1 MAGRYRVRITAAA
14 QKDVQSI
21 HLYIAEDAPRTA
33 DAWVG
38 ELHRQ
43 IQTLEQFPSRCAAI
57 PEATELGRE
66 YRHLIYG
73 RYRTIF
79 RVDGRVVWIV
89 RVVHGAQ
96 LLDTAV
102 LEK

>member
-1 MAGRYRVRITAAA
+1 VRGRYRVRITAAG
-14 QKDVQSI
+14 QRDLKSI
-21 HLYIAEDAPRTA
+21 HDYIALNAPRTA
-33 DAWVG
+33 DAWMG
-38 ELHRQ
+38 ELDRQ
-43 IQTLEQFPSRCAAI
+43 IQTLEQFPMRCAVI

-89 RVVHGAQ
+89 RVIHGAQ
-96 LLDTAV
+96 LLATEV
-102 LEK
+102 LET

>member
-1 MAGRYRVRITAAA
+1 MRGRHRVRITAAA
-14 QKDVQSI
+14 QRDVESI
-21 HLYIAEDAPRTA
+21 HDYIAETAPRTA
-33 DAWVG
+33 DAWIG
-38 ELHRQ
+38 ELDRQ
-43 IQTLEQFPSRCAAI
+43 IQTLEQFPMRCAVI

-89 RVVHGAQ
+89 RVIQGAQ
-96 LLDTAV
+96 LLDTEV
-102 LEK
+102 LER

>member
-14 QKDVQSI
+14 QRDVKSI
-21 HLYIAEDAPRTA
+21 HDCIAETAPRTA
-33 DAWVG
+33 DAWIG
-38 ELHRQ
+38 ELERQ
-43 IQTLEQFPSRCAAI
+43 IQTLERSPMRCAVI

>member
-1 MAGRYRVRITAAA
+1 V
-14 QKDVQSI
+14 
-21 HLYIAEDAPRTA
+21 
-33 DAWVG
+33 
-38 ELHRQ
+38 
-43 IQTLEQFPSRCAAI
+43 I

-66 YRHLIYG
+66 YRQLSYG

-89 RVVHGAQ
+89 RVLHGAQ
-96 LLDTAV
+96 LLETAV

>member
-1 MAGRYRVRITAAA
+1 MAGRYRVRITPAA
-14 QKDVQSI
+14 QRDVNRI
-21 HLYIAEDAPRTA
+21 HDYIAENAPRTA
-33 DAWVG
+33 DAWIG
-38 ELHRQ
+38 ELDRQ
-43 IQTLEQFPSRCAAI
+43 IQTLERFPTRCAVI

-73 RYRTIF
+73 RYRTIL

-102 LEK
+102 LEV

>member
-1 MAGRYRVRITAAA
+1 MRGRYRVRITAAG
-14 QKDVQSI
+14 QRDLKSI
-21 HLYIAEDAPRTA
+21 HECIALNAPRTA
-33 DAWVG
+33 DARIG
-38 ELHRQ
+38 ELDRQ
-43 IQTLEQFPSRCAAI
+43 IQNLEQFPMRCAVI

-89 RVVHGAQ
+89 RVIHGAQ
-96 LLDTAV
+96 LLATEV
-102 LEK
+102 LET

>member
-1 MAGRYRVRITAAA
+1 MAGRYPVRITAAA
-14 QKDVQSI
+14 QRDVKSI
-21 HLYIAEDAPRTA
+21 HDYIAKNAPRTA
-33 DAWVG
+33 EAWIG
-38 ELHRQ
+38 ELERQ
-43 IQTLEQFPSRCAAI
+43 IQTLEHFPMRCVVI

-79 RVDGRVVWIV
+79 RVDRRVVWIV

>member
-1 MAGRYRVRITAAA
+1 MRGRYRVRITAAG
-14 QKDVQSI
+14 QRDLKSI
-21 HLYIAEDAPRTA
+21 HDYIALNAPRTA
-33 DAWVG
+33 DAWIG
-38 ELHRQ
+38 ELDRQ
-43 IQTLEQFPSRCAAI
+43 IQTLEQFPMRCAVI

-89 RVVHGAQ
+89 RVIHGAQ
-96 LLDTAV
+96 LLATEV
-102 LEK
+102 LET

>member
-1 MAGRYRVRITAAA
+1 MRGRYRVRITAAG
-14 QKDVQSI
+14 QRDLKSI
-21 HLYIAEDAPRTA
+21 HDYIALNAPRTA
-33 DAWVG
+33 DAWMG
-38 ELHRQ
+38 ELDRQ
-43 IQTLEQFPSRCAAI
+43 IQTLEQFPTRCAVI

-89 RVVHGAQ
+89 RVIHGAQ
-96 LLDTAV
+96 LLATEV
-102 LEK
+102 LET

>member
-1 MAGRYRVRITAAA
+1 MRGRYRVRITAAG
-14 QKDVQSI
+14 QRDLKSI
-21 HLYIAEDAPRTA
+21 HDYIALNAPRTA
-33 DAWVG
+33 DAWIG
-38 ELHRQ
+38 ELDRQ
-43 IQTLEQFPSRCAAI
+43 IRTLEQFPMRCAVI

-89 RVVHGAQ
+89 RVIHGAQ
-96 LLDTAV
+96 LLATEV
-102 LEK
+102 LET